1 MTAHNTDIP
10 YRELGTTG
18 EKVSAIGV
26 GGWHIGL
33 PTVDEKLGVRIIH
46 SAIDHGINFLDN
58 CWDYNEGMSELRM
71 GRALRANQSR
81 QKVFLMTK
89 IDGRTKEEAA
99 RQLDQ
104 SLERLQTDCIDLVQH
119 HEVLRF
125 EDPNRI
131 FAAAGAQ
138 EALLAAKQA
147 GKIRF
152 IGFTGHKDPHIHLY
166 MLEVA
171 KENGFK
177 FDSAQMPLNVMD
189 AHFRSFSK
197 LVVPEL
203 VRQGIGVLA
212 MKTLANG
219 SIVKSKTVTPVE
231 AIQYALNLPTSVV
244 ICGMDSM
251 EILEQALEAARTFK
265 PFTEDQLKALL
276 AKTAQAAVKGEFEPF
291 KTSSIYDGTAANP
304 GWLGEEPDSLK
315 AILQH

>member
-131 FAAAGAQ
+131 FAAAGAH

-152 IGFTGHKDPHIHLY
+152 IGFTGHKDPRIHLY

-219 SIVKSKTVTPVE
+219 SIVKSKTVTPIE

-265 PFTEDQLKALL
+265 PFTEDQLKTLL

>member
-33 PTVDEKLGVRIIH
+33 PKVDEKLGIRIIH

-71 GRALRANQSR
+71 GRALRANHSR

-152 IGFTGHKDPHIHLY
+152 IGFTGHKDPRIHLY

-219 SIVKSKTVTPVE
+219 SIVKSKTVTPME

-244 ICGMDSM
+244 ICGLDSM
-251 EILEQALEAARTFK
+251 EILEQAMEAARTFK

-276 AKTAQAAVKGEFEPF
+276 AKTAQAAAKGEFEPF

-315 AILQH
+315 AILQQ

>member
-1 MTAHNTDIP
+1 MTAENGDIP

-33 PTVDEKLGVRIIH
+33 PKVEEKLGIRIIH
-46 SAIDHGINFLDN
+46 KAIDRGINFMDN
-58 CWDYNEGMSELRM
+58 CWDYNEGISEIRM
-71 GRALRANQSR
+71 GRALRENNSR

-89 IDGRTKEEAA
+89 IDGRTKKEAA

-119 HEVLRF
+119 HEILRF

-131 FAAAGAQ
+131 FAADGAQ
-138 EALLAAKQA
+138 EALLEAKQA
-147 GKIRF
+147 GRIRF

-166 MLEVA
+166 MLDVA
-171 KENGFK
+171 RENGFK
-177 FDSAQMPLNVMD
+177 FDTAQMPVNVMD

-203 VRQGIGVLA
+203 VKQGIGVLA

-219 SIVKSKTVTPVE
+219 SIVKSKTVTPIE

-244 ICGMDSM
+244 ICGIDSM
-251 EILEQALEAARTFK
+251 EILEQALEAVRTFK
-265 PFTEDQLKALL
+265 PFSEEALKTLL
-276 AKTAQAAVKGEFEPF
+276 AKTAQAAANGHFEPF
-291 KTSSIYDGTAANP
+291 KTSSIYDGTATTPA
-304 GWLGEEPDSLK
+304 WLGEEPDYLK
-315 AILQH
+315 AIMQQ

>member
-1 MTAHNTDIP
+1 MTTKKTDIP

-18 EKVSAIGV
+18 EKVSAIGM

-33 PTVDEKLGVRIIH
+33 PKVDEKLGFRMIH
-46 SAIDHGINFLDN
+46 NAIDRGINFMDN
-58 CWDYNEGMSELRM
+58 CWDYNDGISEIRM
-71 GRALRANQSR
+71 GRALHENGSR
-81 QKVFLMTK
+81 KKVFLMTK
-89 IDGRTKEEAA
+89 IDGRTKKEAA

-119 HEVLRF
+119 HEVLRY

-131 FAAAGAQ
+131 FAKDGAQ
-138 EALLAAKQA
+138 EALLEAKQA

-152 IGFTGHKDPHIHLY
+152 IGFTGHKDPHVHLY

-171 KENGFK
+171 KENGYK
-177 FDSAQMPLNVMD
+177 FDTAQMPINVMD

-203 VRQGIGVLA
+203 VKQGIGVLA

-219 SIVKSKTVTPVE
+219 SIVKSKTVTPIE

-244 ICGMDSM
+244 ICGIDSM
-251 EILEQALEAARTFK
+251 EILEQAIEAVTTFK
-265 PFTEDQLKALL
+265 PFTDEQLNALL
-276 AKTAQAAVKGEFEPF
+276 AKTAKAAAKGEFEPF
-291 KTSSIYDGTAANP
+291 KTSSIYDGTASNP
-304 GWLGEEPDSLK
+304 GWLGEEPEYLK
-315 AILQH
+315 ELTRQ